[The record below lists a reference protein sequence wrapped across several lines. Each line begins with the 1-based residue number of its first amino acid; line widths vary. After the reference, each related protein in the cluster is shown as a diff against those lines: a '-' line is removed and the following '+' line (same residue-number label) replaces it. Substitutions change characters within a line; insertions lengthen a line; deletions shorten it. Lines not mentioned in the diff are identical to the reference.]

1 MTEFQTIAYEVVQV
15 GEEFESDD
23 FTVKPEDVETFAFA
37 VDDHDPWYFADA
49 PGGAADSP
57 FGGNI
62 THPVLL
68 GNQALFMRHNKYII
82 PAGLHAKMQYEF
94 VEPIRIGMRVRT
106 RGKVI
111 DKYEKRGRHYMV
123 TEFTT
128 CEEAGGKVLVRG
140 QFTQMIFPKSG
151 VHEHAKNR

>member
-1 MTEFQTIAYEVVQV
+1 MIAFKAINYAVVVV
-15 GEEFESDD
+15 GEEFMSDD
-23 FTVKPEDVETFAFA
+23 FLIKPEDVETFAFA
-37 VDDHDPWYFADA
+37 VDDHDPWYFDDNADT
-49 PGGAADSP
+49 P
-57 FGGNI
+57 FAGKI

-68 GNQALFMRHNKYII
+68 GNQALLMRHGKYIV

-94 VEPIRIGMRVRT
+94 LAPLRIGMRVRT

-123 TEFTT
+123 TEFATRD
-128 CEEAGGKVLVRG
+128 EETGAVLVCG
-140 QFTQMIFPKSG
+140 QFTQMLFPESG

>member
-1 MTEFQTIAYEVVQV
+1 MIEFKEINYEAVTV
-15 GEEFESDD
+15 GEEFMSDD
-23 FTVKPEDVETFAFA
+23 FLIKPEDVETFAFA
-37 VDDHDPWYFADA
+37 VDDHDPWYFDKNADT
-49 PGGAADSP
+49 P
-57 FGGNI
+57 FKGNI

-68 GNQALFMRHNKYII
+68 GNQALLMRHGKYIV

-94 VEPIRIGMRVRT
+94 IEPLRVGMRVRT

-128 CEEAGGKVLVRG
+128 RDEETGTALVRG
-140 QFTQMIFPKSG
+140 QFTQMLFPKSG